1 MQQNANED
9 DTRKAAGAAP
19 TRARNLAPGWK
30 RLPIGWIVL
39 GLVAV
44 SWVAFLLMTNG
55 IAFFIHH

>member
-1 MQQNANED
+1 MQQKADED
-9 DTRKAAGAAP
+9 DTRKAAETAP

-55 IAFFIHH
+55 IAFLIHH